1 MSGHS
6 KWAQI
11 KRQKGANDA
20 KRGQLFTKLGRE
32 IMTAARQG
40 GGDPDANF
48 RLRLAVQ
55 KAREN
60 NMPADNI
67 RRAIEKGSGSGEGGG
82 LDEIT
87 YEGYGPGGTAI
98 LIEAMTDNRNRT
110 VSEIRNVFTRA
121 GGSLGES
128 GSVAWQFESR
138 GLLTIEANGA
148 DADELSLLAID
159 AGADDVN
166 ADEGTI
172 EVLTPPDELDRV
184 RRALEEQK
192 ARVTSAELTMIPKV
206 RVSLGEKESLQ
217 TLKMID
223 RLEEL
228 DDVQRVH
235 TNAEIADEVL
245 EQYEG

>member
-11 KRQKGANDA
+11 KRQKGVNDA
-20 KRGQLFTKLGRE
+20 KRGQVFTRLGRE

-55 KAREN
+55 KAREQ
-60 NMPADNI
+60 NMPAENI
-67 RRAIEKGSGSGEGGG
+67 KRAIEKGVGGGEGGS
-82 LDEIT
+82 LEEIT

-98 LIEAMTDNRNRT
+98 LVAAMTDNRNRT
-110 VSEIRNVFTRA
+110 VSEVRNVFTRA
-121 GGSLGES
+121 GSSLGEA

-138 GLLTIEANGA
+138 GLLTVDLNGH
-148 DADELSLLAID
+148 DADDLSMLAID

-166 ADEGTI
+166 VEEETL
-172 EVLTPPDELDRV
+172 EVVTAPDGLDRV
-184 RRALEEQK
+184 RRALEERK
-192 ARVTSAELTMIPKV
+192 VKIGSAELTMIPKV
-206 RVSLGEKESLQ
+206 RVTLGEKESLQ
-217 TLKMID
+217 TLRMID
-223 RLEEL
+223 KLEDL
-228 DDVQRVH
+228 DDVQSVY
-235 TNAEIADEVL
+235 TNADIPEEYL